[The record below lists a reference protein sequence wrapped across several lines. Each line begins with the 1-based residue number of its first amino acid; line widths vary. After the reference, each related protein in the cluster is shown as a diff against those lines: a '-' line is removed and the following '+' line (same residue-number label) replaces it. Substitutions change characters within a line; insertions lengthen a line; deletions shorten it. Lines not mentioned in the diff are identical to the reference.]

1 MSKTSKSVAIIGA
14 NGRVAREVT
23 KAFRD
28 AQWRVRAVTRKGDC
42 TVEGIENV
50 KGDAFDAASLTAATE
65 GFSFIFHGTNP
76 AYTDWRDTVV
86 PMLAS
91 TLAAAKANGA
101 TILFPGN
108 VYNYGS
114 EIPEHPREDSQQVGN
129 HEKSRLRT
137 QMESMLEDASR
148 EGVRSVILR
157 PGDFFGG
164 EGRGSWFDLGLASK
178 AASGKV
184 VWLAKGGIVHA
195 WAYLP
200 DLARAF
206 VAAAENADKLPA
218 FATFQFGG
226 HNVTMEEM
234 HSAMERAIERPL
246 RRSALPWWMI
256 RLAAPFVP
264 MFREFVIMS
273 YLWRRPHRLT
283 GEKFETA
290 IGPLPHTE
298 LDQAVAAA
306 LRELGIKTVDSK
318 TAGNAAFT
326 THAA

>member
-1 MSKTSKSVAIIGA
+1 MTNEARSIAVVGA
-14 NGRVAREVT
+14 NGRVAREVA
-23 KAFRD
+23 KAFRE
-28 AQWRVRAVTRKGDC
+28 ARWRVRAVTRKGDC
-42 TVEGIENV
+42 SVEGIENV
-50 KGDAFDAASLTAATE
+50 KGDAYDAASLTAATE
-65 GFSFIFHGTNP
+65 GFGFIFHGTSP

-114 EIPEHPREDSQQVGN
+114 EIPEHPNEDAQQVGN
-129 HEKSRLRT
+129 HEKARLRI

-148 EGVRSVILR
+148 DGVRSVILR

-206 VAAAENADKLPA
+206 VAAAEHADKLPA
-218 FATFQFGG
+218 FVTFQFGG

-234 HSAMERAIERPL
+234 HSAMERAMGRPL
-246 RRSALPWWMI
+246 QRSAFPWWMI
-256 RLAAPFVP
+256 QLAAPFVP

-283 GEKFETA
+283 DEKFETA
-290 IGPLPHTE
+290 IGPLPHAE

-306 LRELGIKTVDSK
+306 LRELGVKTVDGT
-318 TAGNAAFT
+318 TAERAAFPT
-326 THAA
+326 LAA